1 MRPLTARFE
10 GFGLSACEVDGH
22 DVGAIMAAIC
32 RIREGGKPG
41 VIVCNTVKGRD
52 VTFAE
57 WQPIWHYK
65 SMTDEQ
71 YAEAM
76 AHLDKLEELA

>member
-10 GFGLSACEVDGH
+10 GFGLNVHEVDGH
-22 DVGAIMAAIC
+22 SVKAISAVIEEV
-32 RIREGGKPG
+32 RKSNRPS

-52 VTFAE
+52 VPFAE

-65 SMTDEQ
+65 SLSDEQ
-71 YAEAM
+71 YAAAM
-76 AHLDKLEELA
+76 AHLDSLEVVP